1 MSKPKS
7 VGYSQT
13 YPMGVTGQFQK
24 IWVEFELDDTD
35 DPRTELYKCKRIV
48 NDFFFESNKASEKQ
62 LQTVK
67 EEPQSQE
74 DKIIAQIYASSNL
87 KVLESFKLLSKNN
100 KAVEAAYKQMEVEL
114 QTFHL
119 QQLK

>member
-1 MSKPKS
+1 
-7 VGYSQT
+7 
-13 YPMGVTGQFQK
+13 MGVTGQFQK

-35 DPRTELYKCKRIV
+35 DPRQELYKCKKIV

-74 DKIIAQIYASSNL
+74 AKIIAQIYASSDL
-87 KVLESFKLLSKNN
+87 KVLESFKLLARNTKSIQS
-100 KAVEAAYKQMEVEL
+100 AYEQRLKEL
-114 QTFHL
+114 S
-119 QQLK
+119 

>member
-1 MSKPKS
+1 MSVPKS

-35 DPRTELYKCKRIV
+35 DPRQELYKCKKIV

-74 DKIIAQIYASSNL
+74 AKIIAQIYASSDL
-87 KVLESFKLLSKNN
+87 KVLESFKLLARNTKSIQS
-100 KAVEAAYKQMEVEL
+100 AYEQRLKEL
-114 QTFHL
+114 S
-119 QQLK
+119 